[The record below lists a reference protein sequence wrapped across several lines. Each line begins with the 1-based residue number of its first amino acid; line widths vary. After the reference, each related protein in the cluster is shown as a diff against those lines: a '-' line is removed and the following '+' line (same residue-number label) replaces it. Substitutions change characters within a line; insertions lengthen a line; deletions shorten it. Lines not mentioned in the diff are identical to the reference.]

1 MTEGERTRG
10 CCLHQGVDVHKMIQ
24 VSLLFSARLYLYYF
38 RTYSVYLSFRL
49 FAPAGQKST
58 SLLRGRQGGYRRK
71 ATDSTWDEKHHSR
84 IDGNAITGHRYN
96 PSVKTCGFASSPSIR
111 SEAPSFIVARAA
123 KPLVF
128 GTKHQTQNVVRQ
140 SRTNILPKIHRGA
153 EVRAQY
159 PHSKAKKYSLPPALP
174 EGGYIFIYSCAK
186 SFLNLSSFS
195 ASSI

>member
-1 MTEGERTRG
+1 MLTKTAV
-10 CCLHQGVDVHKMIQ
+10 LVYHKCHLA
-24 VSLLFSARLYLYYF
+24 SSH
-38 RTYSVYLSFRL
+38 YLSFRL

-84 IDGNAITGHRYN
+84 IDGNAITGRGYN
-96 PSVKTCGFASSPSIR
+96 PSVFLPRRGKKPAPLTQGSREVR
-111 SEAPSFIVARAA
+111 S
-123 KPLVF
+123 
-128 GTKHQTQNVVRQ
+128 VR
-140 SRTNILPKIHRGA
+140 LGEHRGA
-153 EVRAQY
+153 EIRAQY

-195 ASSI
+195 ASSM